1 MDNRARMEIEWECT
15 TLSNALSYFLDH
27 RRYED
32 LAALFTHDGVFD
44 RLGHVSRG
52 RENLLQAMRERSTN
66 ITTRHFTANYYFT
79 HVDEKFAKAI
89 VYNVTYVGDGGDD
102 RALPLDH
109 RFSRSVFIEFADTYE
124 KTSEGWR
131 IAERIAKAIIAPK
144 DFPGR

>member
-1 MDNRARMEIEWECT
+1 MEIEWECT
-15 TLSNALSYFLDH
+15 SLSNALAYFLDH

-32 LAALFTHDGVFD
+32 LVALFTPDGVFD

-52 RENLLQAMRERSTN
+52 RGNLLRAMQDRAAN
-66 ITTRHFTANYYFT
+66 ITTRHLAANYYFT
-79 HVDEKFAKAI
+79 QVDEKIAKAI

-102 RALPLDH
+102 RSLPLEY